1 MMAATRTFGEL
12 GLSILGLGTQYPPY
26 NLKADSLD
34 ILSKRF
40 YPESPS

>member
-1 MMAATRTFGEL
+1 MATTGMFGEH
-12 GLSILGLGTQYPPY
+12 GLSIVGLGTQYPPY
-26 NLKADSLD
+26 SLKHDSID